1 MNLFTI
7 ISVVI
12 GIIISLSII
21 VVAIAFIFSKIREN
35 DMTILRN
42 ANKDLRDT
50 LEDNNGRIMI
60 LENEVKTLNVKVES
74 LEKRNK
80 TLEDLVITALKQ
92 YFFENPKVASQLK
105 DIVSGQ

>member
-1 MNLFTI
+1 
-7 ISVVI
+7 
-12 GIIISLSII
+12 
-21 VVAIAFIFSKIREN
+21 
-35 DMTILRN
+35 MTILRN